1 LARENPLD
9 AARKAM
15 AQAYS
20 EAKGAIRKNLEGT
33 TPYNSVKLSDEDE
46 RMLYDFPERILPGGV
61 GDRGM
66 ARQLLKDTLGAEL
79 YAKWIRKMSGV

>member
-1 LARENPLD
+1 
-9 AARKAM
+9 
-15 AQAYS
+15 
-20 EAKGAIRKNLEGT
+20 
-33 TPYNSVKLSDEDE
+33 VKLSDEDE

-66 ARQLLKDTLGAEL
+66 ARQVLKDTLGADM